1 MFSSE
6 YMRFSKVTEDLL
18 GTETGVRL
26 LRTFLERPQRSFTGR
41 EIAGESGTPVA
52 RTIERLRVLEKYG
65 LVQSKDAG
73 RAKVWSWVPSHALE
87 PGLRAWFEYEGSL
100 RNNLVETLRS
110 KLSEISEI
118 RRAVLFGSV
127 ARGDERAES
136 DIDILIIVS
145 SIRDKT
151 VAQAKV
157 DPIADA
163 IRATFTNPLRA
174 LIYTEEETRGK
185 GARPL
190 MGVVEKEGITLVDK
204 SPLRVE
210 RVEHAKSAIYL
221 RKADEFGAAM
231 AQAAAAKNW
240 NAVGLNAIHA
250 VISATDALTSFHL
263 GKRSRSQDHE
273 DVILLLRELPLQDV
287 SAKASQALEVL
298 RLKNKVEYEARL
310 FEEEEAHVVQL
321 RAERFLAWAHASL
334 RRAPKKA

>member
-1 MFSSE
+1 
-6 YMRFSKVTEDLL
+6 MRFSKVTEDLL

-26 LRTFLERPQRSFTGR
+26 LRTFLERPRRAFTGR

-52 RTIERLRVLEKYG
+52 RTIERLRILETYG
-65 LVQSKDAG
+65 LVEAKDAG
-73 RAKVWSWVPSHALE
+73 RATVWRWVANHALG
-87 PGLRAWFEYEGSL
+87 PGLRAWFEFEG
-100 RNNLVETLRS
+100 TLRERLIEALRT
-110 KLSEISEI
+110 KLSQIPEI

-127 ARGDERAES
+127 ARGDERPNS
-136 DIDILIIVS
+136 DIDILVTVS
-145 SIRDKT
+145 STRDKSIAQT
-151 VAQAKV
+151 KLDLVAL
-157 DPIADA
+157 D

-174 LIYTEEETRGK
+174 LIYTGEETHAKRT
-185 GARPL
+185 RSL
-190 MGVVEKEGITLVDK
+190 MGTVEKEGITLVDK

-231 AQAAAAKNW
+231 VQAAAAKNW

-273 DVILLLRELPLQDV
+273 DVIVLLRELPLEDV

-298 RLKNKVEYEARL
+298 RLKNRVEYEARL
-310 FEEEEAHVVQL
+310 FEEDEANVVQL
-321 RAERFLAWAHASL
+321 RAERFLAWAHAGL
-334 RRAPKKA
+334 RRTAKKSSL